1 MSTMSKFA
9 KRITKFIKE
18 PESALVLGTGFGMI
32 KELTE
37 IFDTVFVVN
46 TVPPEFKA
54 RNLIYRQDFQEIGQ
68 IGNPSAILV
77 DLLQLHN
84 LNHCVSL
91 WSRARPFIL
100 IEGNDLVDREKTRL
114 LWNFH
119 YRPVEQMG
127 FFHGW
132 KMMQ

>member
-9 KRITKFIKE
+9 KRITKFVKE

-32 KELTE
+32 EELVE

-46 TVPPEFKA
+46 TEPLEIRA
-54 RNLIYRQDFQEIGQ
+54 RNLIYRQNFQDIGQ
-68 IGNPSAILV
+68 IGNPTAILV
-77 DLLQLHN
+77 DLSQLHN

-100 IEGNDLVDREKTRL
+100 IEGNELVDREKTRL

-132 KMMQ
+132 KILQ